1 MGLLA
6 SELGSKAGLVS
17 SGGEGGCSLG
27 CGCGRCRRPPQGW
40 PTGSV
45 RGVLKGR
52 GGPLLCGSGAVQV
65 PPEVR
70 AVVRA
75 VPAHPI
81 NGHRSSVPE
90 STAGLFFSAVLPLAP
105 HLSSVLSPRC
115 PDSSQPAARSSTA
128 RHARRQ
134 RHVLSSRSSHIIL
147 LLRTLLRSPSPP
159 EQSQRLP
166 GRQARPSGGFPSAFS
181 SPPT

>member
-27 CGCGRCRRPPQGW
+27 CGCRSGQEA
-40 PTGSV
+40 PTGYV

-65 PPEVR
+65 PPKVR

-81 NGHRSSVPE
+81 NGHRSS
-90 STAGLFFSAVLPLAP
+90 
-105 HLSSVLSPRC
+105 
-115 PDSSQPAARSSTA
+115 RS
-128 RHARRQ
+128 
-134 RHVLSSRSSHIIL
+134 
-147 LLRTLLRSPSPP
+147 
-159 EQSQRLP
+159 
-166 GRQARPSGGFPSAFS
+166 
-181 SPPT
+181 